1 MKLFWKLSLPQII
14 LVPVLGVISY
24 LIISSC
30 FSSMQQRNLT
40 YITNDT
46 LLSIERNINQVSL
59 SAQETASLFAQLPE
73 VITAFE
79 LAHTGNI
86 DDPKSSEAQDARSLL
101 RNKLAPQ
108 LKSYKAATG
117 QKLKLHFHLP
127 NGRSLVRLWRKKQA
141 KKNGS
146 WVDISD
152 DISSFRQTVLDVN
165 RTGMPVK
172 GIELGRGG
180 FVLRGIVPVKN
191 KEGITIGSAEVLK
204 SFSSVFDIAKQKN
217 IPMMLFMDNKF
228 LNITT
233 RLNDTSKYPAIFNRT
248 LVNPTKDN
256 EPFVGMITQDF
267 LQRASEG
274 KVSERNGNY
283 TFIGSPMLDYRG
295 QRVGILVGAIDYS
308 EALSLAT
315 TANTSL
321 ITTLAAILLL
331 PLLGIIFILKRYITT
346 PLGIITHTIKMLAE
360 DKADLKE
367 RLTVNQQDE
376 VGDLTLWFNT
386 LMERLTTM
394 LNEMEGFKTV
404 LNTIP
409 DPIFAVDT
417 NFNFLLANKA
427 VEQAANANQ
436 LELTQ
441 LQCHNIF
448 NTEACRTKD
457 CPVERVKKS
466 KQKVVADV
474 IAVPGKNGPTYVQP
488 VADIMFDAEGNHA
501 GYIEVARD
509 VTDLVVSE
517 QEINLQLSTI
527 ETVYESTKEAAHDL
541 LASAT
546 TLESKITDVSR
557 SVDSQQ
563 QRIHETSTAM
573 EQMNVSVFEV
583 AQSASTAAQRAEAT
597 RERAEKGANIVSNAI
612 ASITSLHAHADSMNG
627 AMKQLGTQADEIGKV
642 LGVISDI
649 ADQTNLLALNAAIEA
664 ARAGEAGKGFAVV
677 ADEVRKLAEKTMNA
691 TQEVNKAITAIQQ
704 HAVTSIETTQ
714 ETMTLVD
721 SATSFANES
730 GNALSQIVDLANEAA
745 SQIGTIATAAEEQSS
760 TSEQVTRAME
770 EITILVG
777 SVTAEMQ
784 ESAQNVQ
791 DLSRLAQRLDSL
803 SKQ

>member
-14 LVPVLGVISY
+14 LVPILGIISY
-24 LIISSC
+24 FIISSC
-30 FSSMQQRNLT
+30 FVSMQQRNLT

-46 LLSIERNINQVSL
+46 FLSIERNINQVSL

-73 VITAFE
+73 VISAYE
-79 LAHTGNI
+79 LAHTGDI
-86 DDPKSSEAQDARSLL
+86 DDPKSPEAQEARTLL
-101 RNKLAPQ
+101 RNNLAPQ
-108 LKSYKAATG
+108 LQSYKEATG

-127 NGRSLVRLWRKKQA
+127 NGRSLVRLWRNKQA
-141 KKNGS
+141 KKNGT

-165 RTGMPVK
+165 RTGTPVK

-180 FVLRGIVPVKN
+180 FVLRGIVPVKD
-191 KEGITIGSAEVLK
+191 KDGMTIGSAEVLK

-233 RLNDTSKYPAIFNRT
+233 RLNDASKYPAIFNNT
-248 LVNPTKDN
+248 LVNPTKEN
-256 EPFVGMITQDF
+256 EPFVGMITDDF

-274 KVSERNGNY
+274 RISKQTGNY
-283 TFIGSPMLDYRG
+283 TLMGSPMLDYRG
-295 QRVGILVGAIDYS
+295 QQIGILVGAIDYS
-308 EALSLAT
+308 EALSLAS

-321 ITTLAAILLL
+321 VTTLAAILLL
-331 PLLGIIFILKRYITT
+331 PLLGIIFVLKRYITT
-346 PLGIITHTIKMLAE
+346 PLGTITHTIKMLAE

-367 RLTVNQQDE
+367 RITVNQHDE

-386 LMERLTTM
+386 LMERLTAM

-436 LELTQ
+436 KELTQ
-441 LQCHNIF
+441 LQCHNTF
-448 NTEACRTKD
+448 NTEACRTKN
-457 CPVERVKKS
+457 CPVERVKQTQ
-466 KQKVVADV
+466 QKVVAEV
-474 IAVPGKNGPTYVQP
+474 ITVPGENGPSYVQP
-488 VADIMFDAEGNHA
+488 VADIMVDAEGNHV

-509 VTDLVVSE
+509 VTDLVISE

-527 ETVYESTKEAAHDL
+527 EKVYEETKEAAHEL

-546 TLESKITDVSR
+546 TLESKITDVSH

-583 AQSASTAAQRAEAT
+583 AQSASTAAQRAEET
-597 RERAEKGANIVSNAI
+597 RERAEKGAGIVSNAI
-612 ASITSLHAHADSMNG
+612 ASITSLHTHADSMNG

-677 ADEVRKLAEKTMNA
+677 ADEVRKLAEKTMHA

-770 EITILVG
+770 DITILVG

-784 ESAQNVQ
+784 ESAQNVK
-791 DLSRLAQRLDSL
+791 DLSRLAQRLDTL